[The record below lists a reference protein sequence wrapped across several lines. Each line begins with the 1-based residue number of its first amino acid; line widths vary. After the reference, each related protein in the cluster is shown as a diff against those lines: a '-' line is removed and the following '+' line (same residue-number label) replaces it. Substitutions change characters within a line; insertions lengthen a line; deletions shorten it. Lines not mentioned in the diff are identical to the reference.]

1 MLKLMPTAI
10 FVNFRQ
16 QMLTAARA
24 GPAFVAF
31 AAFAAFAASIFRLS
45 PDFDFS
51 HAT

>member
-31 AAFAAFAASIFRLS
+31 AAFAASIFCLS

>member
-16 QMLTAARA
+16 QLLTAAWT
-24 GPAFVAF
+24 GT
-31 AAFAAFAASIFRLS
+31 AFAASIFGLS

-51 HAT
+51 HET